1 MRDLFSLTEYQLR
14 AIRKPLC
21 WMLAIMGPL
30 QFLWA
35 AASLYWTSSTS
46 TGEGYVTPEL
56 LMTGTAGMLIPA
68 AFIVAAALVNF
79 SVTVK
84 QNGRSKSIYTL
95 MTLPV
100 KRWKVYASGVLS
112 GVIAVYAVMAAEAI
126 WTMLLYLPLCAVSGW
141 MERMAVT
148 SSMAAAAARMDE
160 VLPGLLDW
168 QAASPYLKN
177 GLFLSMVRAGWMR
190 LLMPLKP
197 LKALLLAAHIF
208 AGVSCL
214 HATMMRR
221 GLMQLLHGILLACSV
236 LLCLW
241 ALTKQ
246 LLIFMGLDHIDWLSM
261 EPAILAIQLAL
272 GALAWLSA
280 VKSLARAENL

>member
-1 MRDLFSLTEYQLR
+1 MRDLLSLTEYQLR

-21 WMLAIMGPL
+21 WMLLAMGPL
-30 QFLWA
+30 QFLWVSA
-35 AASLYWTSSTS
+35 FMFWAP
-46 TGEGYVTPEL
+46 GDFGIGYATPEL
-56 LMTGTAGMLIPA
+56 LMAGTMGMLIPA
-68 AFIVAAALVNF
+68 VFIVAAALVNF
-79 SVTVK
+79 SVTAK

-100 KRWKVYASGVLS
+100 QRWKVYAAGVLG
-112 GVIAVYAVMAAEAI
+112 GVVAVYAVIAAEAL
-126 WTMLLYLPLCAVSGW
+126 WTMLLYLPMCAVSGSI
-141 MERMAVT
+141 ERMAIT

-168 QAASPYLKN
+168 QAASPFLHN

-214 HATMMRR
+214 HAMMMRR
-221 GLMQLLHGILLACSV
+221 GLVRLLHGAALACSV
-236 LLCLW
+236 VVCLF

-246 LLIFMGLDHIDWLSM
+246 LLVFFNLEYNNLTAM
-261 EPAILAIQLAL
+261 EPYILAIQLAL
-272 GALAWLSA
+272 GAIAWLSA
-280 VKSLARAENL
+280 VKSLAKAENL